1 MATIINY
8 SHDYYLRSIYSSNR
22 DARKSGIRESLKNKD
37 LLLADSD
44 AMRKISEKLRN
55 IEYSSDNATEV
66 LDNVKLF
73 METYNNLMDSTGSS
87 DLENITKLK
96 KQISNFTKGNK
107 EELEE
112 LGFSINASGKLSMD
126 KTKFGSCSPSKIER
140 FFGNNSD
147 YMSTIRSYSLQTKR
161 AARRIIDPMDIEE
174 ETKKNTQNP
183 TGTIPGANT
192 ALNDAELLN
201 SLLEHPENGSSF
213 DAKG

>member
-37 LLLADSD
+37 LLQADSD
-44 AMRKISEKLRN
+44 AMKKISEKLRN
-55 IEYSSDNATEV
+55 IEYSSDNAAEV
-66 LDNVKLF
+66 MDNVKVF

-87 DLENITKLK
+87 DLENIKTLK
-96 KQISNFTKGNK
+96 KQISNFTKENK

-112 LGFSINASGKLSMD
+112 LGFSINASGKLSLD
-126 KTKFGSCSPSKIER
+126 KTKFGKCSPSKIER
-140 FFGNNSD
+140 FFGSD
-147 YMSTIRSYSLQTKR
+147 SEYMNTIRSYSIQTKR
-161 AARRIIDPMDIEE
+161 AARRIIDPIDMEAE
-174 ETKKNTQNP
+174 SKKKATSP
-183 TGTIPGANT
+183 AGTVPPAN
-192 ALNDAELLN
+192 AAMNDAELLN